1 MSGKEKDRQK
11 EEGCGDKQILR
22 KQRQTERTKSS
33 DTDPGEV
40 SAENKVEQPLTLF
53 FLSRLAP

>member
-11 EEGCGDKQILR
+11 EEWYGDKQSLR

-40 SAENKVEQPLTLF
+40 SAEKKVGQPFTLF
-53 FLSRLAP
+53 FLPKTVP